1 MNVSYQWLSEYIDV
15 TGVTAEELA
24 ARMTQAGIEID
35 VIENRNKGVN
45 GVVVG
50 YVQSKEKH
58 PDADKLNVCQVD
70 AGTGEV
76 LQIVC
81 GAKNVDAGQKVP
93 VALIGTVMP
102 GGMKIKKAKLRGVE
116 SQGMICSAK
125 ELGMNDKLL
134 PKEMQEGILL
144 LPESTEIG
152 TPIADVLGLND
163 HVLELDLTPNRSD
176 CLSMLGVAYET
187 SALLERPLRLP
198 DTQVQ
203 EDASTPASDAIR
215 VSISAADGC
224 THYAARHIRNVTIQP
239 SPLWLQNRLLAAG
252 VRPIN
257 NIVDVTNFVML
268 EYGQPLHAFDADQL
282 NEGAI
287 DIRYAR
293 EGETLVT
300 LDGQERKLE
309 PRMLLITDGSKPIG
323 LAGVMGGENSEV
335 TERTVNILLES
346 AHFAGS
352 VVRRTSRQLGL
363 RSEASLRFE
372 KEANPEAV
380 IPALNRAAEL
390 IRQLANGTVSAGIVE
405 EIKHRHERPVV
416 TLTMDKTNRLLGTS
430 LQPHEVKAIL
440 DRLGLESEQSGD
452 AFQVTVPGRRGDITR
467 EVDLIE
473 EVARIYGYNR
483 IPTTAIE
490 GVTTP
495 GHLTKSQRIRRSIR
509 QLLTDNGL
517 HETVTYSFT
526 HPAEAKLFPAVAAD
540 AVPVKLL
547 MPMSEERSVLRT
559 SLLPSMLDVAA
570 YNRNRKSDNIQ
581 IFELGSLYMTPQ
593 ETLMEIPQEEPVLGL
608 LLAGARRAPQW
619 NIGAEAVDFYDVK
632 GIVDSLAAYLGL
644 EGQIRYE
651 ANRPQGLHPG
661 RAATMY
667 LQTNGEEQRLGI
679 IGQLHPDVQRDKD
692 LGDTYVAEI
701 HLKPLIEAASADIVY
716 KTLPRF
722 PAVDR
727 DIAVAVDRVT
737 AVGDLV
743 RTAKDAAGEYLE
755 AVRVF
760 DVYTGDRIA
769 ADKKSVAISLTYRHP
784 ERTFTDEEITEI
796 HGRVV
801 SALEAGFEA
810 ELRK

>member
-1 MNVSYQWLSEYIDV
+1 MNVSYQWLAEYIDV

-35 VIENRNKGVN
+35 VIENRNKGVD
-45 GVVVG
+45 GIVVG
-50 YVQSKEKH
+50 YVKSREKH

-70 AGTGEV
+70 ADTGEL

-81 GAKNVDAGQKVP
+81 GASNVDTGQKVP

-102 GGMKIKKAKLRGVE
+102 DGMKIKKAKLRGVE

-134 PKEMQEGILL
+134 PKEMQAGILV
-144 LPESTEIG
+144 LPEGTEVG
-152 TPIADVLGLND
+152 TPIMDVLGLND

-198 DTQVQ
+198 KTQVE
-203 EDASTPASDAIR
+203 EDASAPAADAIC

-224 THYAARHIRNVTIQP
+224 SRYAARYIRNVTIQP

-257 NIVDVTNFVML
+257 NIVDVTNYVML
-268 EYGQPLHAFDADQL
+268 EYGQPLHAFDADQV
-282 NEGAI
+282 NEGTI
-287 DIRYAR
+287 EVRYAR
-293 EGETLVT
+293 EGETFVT

-309 PRMLLITDGSKPIG
+309 PYMLLITDGSKPIG

-335 TERTVNILLES
+335 TERTVNLLLES

-405 EIKHRHERPVV
+405 ACKQQQERPVV
-416 TLTMDKTNRLLGTS
+416 TLTLDKTNRLLGTS
-430 LQPHEVKAIL
+430 LQSHEVKTIL
-440 DRLGLESEQSGD
+440 DRLGLKSEHSGD
-452 AFQVTVPGRRGDITR
+452 AFHVTVPGRRGDITR
-467 EVDLIE
+467 DVDLIE

-495 GHLTKSQRIRRSIR
+495 GHLTKAQRIRRAIR
-509 QLLTDNGL
+509 HLLTDNGL

-526 HPAEAKLFPAVAAD
+526 HPGEAKLFPAVAAD

-593 ETLMEIPQEEPVLGL
+593 EPLTELPQEEPVLGL

-619 NIGAEAVDFYDVK
+619 NIAAQAVDFFDVK

-661 RAATMY
+661 RSATMY
-667 LQTNGEEQRLGI
+667 LQANGGEQRLGI
-679 IGQLHPDVQRDKD
+679 IGQLHPEVQRDKD

-701 HLKPLIEAASADIVY
+701 HLKPWIEAASTDIIY

-722 PAVDR
+722 PAVER
-727 DIAVAVDRVT
+727 DIAVVVERGM
-737 AVGDLV
+737 AVGEFV
-743 RTAKDAAGEYLE
+743 QTAKHAAGEWLE
-755 AVRVF
+755 SVRVF

-769 ADKKSVAISLTYRHP
+769 ADRKSVAISLTYRHP
-784 ERTFTDEEITEI
+784 ERTFTDEEIMEI
-796 HGRVV
+796 HGRVI

>member
-45 GVVVG
+45 GIVVG
-50 YVQSKEKH
+50 YVKSKEKH

-102 GGMKIKKAKLRGVE
+102 DGMKIKKAKLRGVE

-125 ELGMNDKLL
+125 ELAMNDKLL
-134 PKEMQEGILL
+134 PKEMQEGILV
-144 LPESTEIG
+144 LPESTEVG

-198 DTQVQ
+198 ETQVQ
-203 EDASTPASDAIR
+203 EDASQASDAIR

-224 THYAARHIRNVTIQP
+224 THYAARYIRNVTIQP

-282 NEGAI
+282 NEGTI
-287 DIRYAR
+287 DVRYAR

-309 PRMLLITDGSKPIG
+309 PHMLLITDGTKPVG

-346 AHFAGS
+346 AHFGGS

-405 EIKHRHERPVV
+405 AVAQRHERPVV
-416 TLTMDKTNRLLGTS
+416 TLTLERTNSLLGTA
-430 LQPHEVKAIL
+430 LQAHDVKAIL

-452 AFQVTVPGRRGDITR
+452 VFHVTVPGRRGDITR
-467 EVDLIE
+467 DVDLIE
-473 EVARIYGYNR
+473 EVARIYGYNH

-495 GHLTKSQRIRRSIR
+495 GHLTKAQRIRRAIR
-509 QLLTDNGL
+509 HLLTDNGL

-526 HPAEAKLFPAVAAD
+526 HPEEAKLFPAIAAD

-593 ETLMEIPQEEPVLGL
+593 ETLTEIPQVEPVLGL

-619 NIGAEAVDFYDVK
+619 NIAAEAVDFYDVK
-632 GIVDSLAAYLGL
+632 GIVDSLAAHFGL

-667 LQTNGEEQRLGI
+667 LQADGEEHRLGI
-679 IGQLHPDVQRDKD
+679 IGQLHPEVQRAKD

-727 DIAVAVDRVT
+727 DIAVVVDRGT
-737 AVGDLV
+737 AVGELV
-743 RTAKDAAGEYLE
+743 QTAKDAAGEWLE
-755 AVRVF
+755 SVRVF

-769 ADKKSVAISLTYRHP
+769 ADKKSVAISITYRHS